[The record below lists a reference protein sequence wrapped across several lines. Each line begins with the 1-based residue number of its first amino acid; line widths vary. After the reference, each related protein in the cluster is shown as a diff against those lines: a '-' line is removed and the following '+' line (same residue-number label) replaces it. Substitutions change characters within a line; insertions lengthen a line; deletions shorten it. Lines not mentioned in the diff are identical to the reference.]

1 MRERE
6 RERERFR
13 IVQLIL
19 VFLISGHQKGVN
31 NMIEVD
37 PACRAGEIVLRPQRK
52 RPNKF
57 NL

>member
-1 MRERE
+1 MRE